1 MWPALPTSD
10 YYGDSVTLGLAP
22 VRPSHVPLVLN
33 VSSVT
38 EAPHSSPS
46 IGSLPIALPVGG
58 GSPQTRT
65 VCPQETLRSRRC
77 SSERAFAPLGIGIQA
92 MQLSPY
98 HAGLAGRHL
107 QRLPV
112 TPAFPICSCPLRL
125 SPSGQSDDPGAFLRA
140 PLDCVK
146 DSTPRSAAHALNA
159 SGSSSHDF
167 ATPLSRPWTTRARGR
182 LYRFSRRRNSDHVT
196 SPSRR
201 RRDSRCRQI
210 LRAPSRNSWRL
221 K

>member
-1 MWPALPTSD
+1 MWRALPTAD

-58 GSPQTRT
+58 GNPLTRT
-65 VCPQETLRSRRC
+65 VCPEETLRSRRC
-77 SSERAFAPLGIGIQA
+77 SSECAFAPLGIEIQA

-112 TPAFPICSCPLRL
+112 TPAFPTCSCPLRL

-146 DSTPRSAAHALNA
+146 DSTPRSAAHTLEAH
-159 SGSSSHDF
+159 GSPVIRFHEFSLLACRLPYSLPPDRPI
-167 ATPLSRPWTTRARGR
+167 PLR
-182 LYRFSRRRNSDHVT
+182 HVAG
-196 SPSRR
+196 SPDPRVAE
-201 RRDSRCRQI
+201 DSR
-210 LRAPSRNSWRL
+210 LSPAP
-221 K
+221 